1 MVDSLFHLTL
11 DGLRRY
17 NIVKDKELADFY
29 DKIHEKNDPIP
40 IENRD
45 DSKAGLALKAME
57 DSRYQLNEETMR
69 ELFANLISST
79 LDNRKNS
86 KVVPVFSHIL
96 ANITKEDAQFL
107 KLLNEN
113 GGALPLV
120 QIAQY
125 EESGKSIVPYKN
137 IVLTKNDYMASLRK
151 SLESLSMFGII
162 NVEPDTSLGSNEHT
176 EMYSSFKKSDLYIH
190 AENSL
195 PKEISGFTF
204 TKNSIIEGRVIL
216 TSLGIDFVNIV
227 FQD

>member
-1 MVDSLFHLTL
+1 MFHLTL

-17 NIVKDKELADFY
+17 NIVKDKELADFH
-29 DKIHEKNDPIP
+29 DKIHEKSDPIP
-40 IENRD
+40 FENRD

-79 LDNRKNS
+79 LDNRKNN
-86 KVVPVFSHIL
+86 KIVPVFSHIL

-137 IVLTKNDYMASLRK
+137 IVLTKDDYSADLRK
-151 SLESLSMFGII
+151 SLEALSMFEII
-162 NVEPDTSLGSNEHT
+162 SVEPKASLGSKEYI
-176 EMYSSFKKSDLYIH
+176 EIYSSFKKSDLYTH

-204 TKNSIIEGRVIL
+204 TRSALIEGRVIL
-216 TSLGIDFVNIV
+216 TTLGIDFVNIV